1 MSFDSF
7 LKRPPIGESLE
18 AVLLDFRRIKCKKRC
33 LGGSK
38 TLGVQLGPFWLLFG
52 FVCRRSSGKTWE
64 MKISG

>member
-18 AVLLDFRRIKCKKRC
+18 AVLLDFCRVKSKKRC

-38 TLGVQLGPFWLLFG
+38 TLGVQLGPFWLRL
-52 FVCRRSSGKTWE
+52 S
-64 MKISG
+64 KISYIHNDGSR